1 MHGYQGPRNR
11 TAPVRVHDN
20 HLRTIVLSFLLAA
33 LAPLAFGKTA
43 VRADDAGQFEVRVAP
58 AWADLLHPD
67 LHAPQRIVRSGI
79 DGLLEDHQVRVT
91 GANVD
96 EYFRRV
102 SKVLTSA
109 GVQNASEL
117 NIDFDPSYERLVLH
131 DVVLIREG
139 KRIDELD
146 RDGVRIIEKETE
158 SQDRIYDGQ
167 LTALLF
173 LKDVRAGDV
182 IDYSWSLE
190 GSNPLLGGRYADEF
204 DFSATVPTR
213 LIRHR
218 VIWPA
223 SRPLHTSK
231 PAKIEHR
238 GDNDIYVWERRDVR
252 AADAE
257 DSTPDWYDA
266 FETVQATEYGSW
278 NEVAHWADDL
288 FRVDDASHAA
298 IETLGN
304 EIRAAHPDREGQIV
318 AAIRFVQDDIRY
330 LGIEMGRGSH
340 EPRQPAVV
348 LEQRYGDCK
357 DKALLLAALLRELGV
372 AAWPAL
378 VNTKLRQRLDD
389 YLPSPFLFD
398 HVITE
403 VAEGGKIY
411 WIDGTL
417 SDQGGVLSTIDT
429 PSDERALLVRPDAK
443 GLTPIV
449 IHTRGAVAVDE
460 VISLAANTATARA
473 QTNPSHLLDV
483 TSTYSGRSADE
494 IRSKLASESLADLA
508 KEHLNRYAADHPRI
522 EALGA
527 PTIDDDRLRNVIVL
541 REHYAIR
548 DLWKKGSWTY
558 YPRAIEKHL
567 DRPETLVRSTPLAVE
582 FPLDVTERLTVRG
595 GASPQIQEHDVVIK
609 SPALHYEQ
617 HVSRGHDLVVTTTLR
632 STKDALP
639 VDLVPD
645 HLAALNEMRDRLDIT
660 IEPTHGAITPWAA
673 GIAAIVLVGLATSLS
688 MRRRRAA
695 AIPRAAVPGDEFREE
710 RAS

>member
-1 MHGYQGPRNR
+1 
-11 TAPVRVHDN
+11 
-20 HLRTIVLSFLLAA
+20 LRAIVLSFLVAA
-33 LAPLAFGKTA
+33 LAPLAFGKTV
-43 VRADDAGQFEVRVAP
+43 VRADDAGQFDVRPAP
-58 AWADLLHPD
+58 AWAEVLHPD
-67 LHAPQRIVRSGI
+67 LHAPRRVVRSGI

-102 SKVLTSA
+102 RKVLTTA

-117 NIDFDPSYERLVLH
+117 SIDFDPSYERLVLH
-131 DVVLIREG
+131 DVVVIRAG
-139 KRIDELD
+139 KRIDQLD

-182 IDYSWSLE
+182 IDYSWSLA

-213 LIRHR
+213 YMRHR

-223 SRPLHTSK
+223 SRPLHISK
-231 PAKIEHR
+231 PAKVEHH
-238 GDNDIYVWERRDVR
+238 GSSDIYVWERRDVR
-252 AADAE
+252 ATDVE
-257 DSTPDWYDA
+257 DSTPEWYDA
-266 FETVQATEYGSW
+266 FETVQVTEYGSW
-278 NEVAHWADDL
+278 NEVAHWANDL
-288 FRVDDASHAA
+288 FRINAASRSA

-304 EIRAAHPDREGQIV
+304 EIRAGHPDREGQVI

-357 DKALLLAALLRELGV
+357 DKALLLASLLRELGV

-403 VAEGGKIY
+403 VADGGKVY

-417 SDQGGVLSTIDT
+417 SDQGGALSTIDT
-429 PSDERALLVRPDAK
+429 PSDERALIVRPDSN
-443 GLTPIV
+443 GLAPIV
-449 IHTRGAVAVDE
+449 IHTHGTVEVDE
-460 VISLAANTATARA
+460 VISLAANAPDKK
-473 QTNPSHLLDV
+473 NPSHLLDV

-494 IRSKLASESLADLA
+494 MRSKLASESLADVT

-527 PTIDDDRLRNVIVL
+527 PSIEDNRLRNVIVL
-541 REHYAIR
+541 REHYTIR
-548 DLWKKGSWTY
+548 DLWRKGLWTY

-567 DRPETLVRSTPLAVE
+567 DRPESLVRATPLAVE
-582 FPLDVTERLTVRG
+582 FPLDVTERLTIRG
-595 GASPQIQEHDVVIK
+595 GASPQIDEHDVVIN

-617 HVSRGHDLVVTTTLR
+617 HVSSGHDLIVTTTLR
-632 STKDALP
+632 STRDALP
-639 VDLVPD
+639 VGIVPD

-660 IEPTHGAITPWAA
+660 LEPTRAAVTPWAA
-673 GIAAIVLVGLATSLS
+673 GIAVVLIVGVATSLS
-688 MRRRRAA
+688 IRRRNA
-695 AIPRAAVPGDEFREE
+695 AIAPLHVAVAKSTSTDTSEG